1 MIDDGLPI
9 TDVSSASSPAGR
21 KAIGKQLV
29 ASVET
34 IGFFYVVGHSIDPK
48 LMKNAFDSA
57 REFFSLTEDQKQTI
71 AVNQSQR
78 GWMRRGLTR
87 LEGSASADIKEVF
100 FGDKRSQKMI
110 QMSFKNCL

>member
-1 MIDDGLPI
+1 MIDDWLPI

-57 REFFSLTEDQKQTI
+57 R
-71 AVNQSQR
+71 
-78 GWMRRGLTR
+78 
-87 LEGSASADIKEVF
+87 
-100 FGDKRSQKMI
+100 
-110 QMSFKNCL
+110 